1 MTKSPLLSLRR
12 APLLRVTLAVSALG
26 LLAACDA
33 DGSFDADLRNFGQ
46 IGFDTSD
53 AARNATEA
61 RPTPDARGVISY
73 PNYQVAVANRGDTVA
88 SVAARVGVDAGELA
102 RYNAVAPDAALNR
115 GEVLALP
122 RRVAEP
128 SGMAVAAGAPAGAG
142 ALGAEKIDITSIAST
157 AIDRAEAAKPA
168 ATPPAA
174 AAPKAAAP
182 SPAASAAGPEPVR
195 HKVARGETAY
205 SIARYYDVPVKSLA
219 EWNGLPADLSV
230 REGQFLLI
238 PVASAKAPARPDPV
252 AVTTEPG
259 TGSPT
264 PTPPSAAKPL
274 PEEKPVKASA
284 PVDKSAAPDLGAT
297 RTASAAKSKLQMP
310 VSGSII
316 RPYVKKKN
324 DGVDIAAAPGT
335 PVAAAEAGTVAA
347 ITKDTEQVPILVLR
361 HEGGLLTVY
370 ANIDAITVKKG
381 DSVKRGQTIAKVRAG
396 EPGFVHFEVRQGFD
410 SVDPM
415 PYLQ

>member
-1 MTKSPLLSLRR
+1 MTKSPLPRLHGR
-12 APLLRVTLAVSALG
+12 LLRASLAASALA

-33 DGSFDADLRNFGQ
+33 DGTFDADLRNFGQ

-53 AARNATEA
+53 AAKTATEA
-61 RPTPDARGVISY
+61 RPSPDARGVISY

-88 SVAARVGVDAGELA
+88 SVAARVGLDAGELA

-128 SGMAVAAGAPAGAG
+128 AGTAVASGAPAGAG
-142 ALGAEKIDITSIAST
+142 ALSAEKIDITAIAST
-157 AIDRAEAAKPA
+157 AIDRAEAGKPA
-168 ATPPAA
+168 AAVP
-174 AAPKAAAP
+174 AP
-182 SPAASAAGPEPVR
+182 SPAPAPAASAAVPEPVR
-195 HKVARGETAY
+195 HKVTRGETAY

-230 REGQFLLI
+230 REGQYLLI

-274 PEEKPVKASA
+274 PAEKPVKASA

-310 VSGSII
+310 VSGAII

-381 DSVKRGQTIAKVRAG
+381 DTVKRGQTIAKVRAS